1 MIIDKINKLLK
12 YQRFEALFSKKR
24 LSHHIKKFLWVI
36 LRLFTS
42 ERHFLCSNQFL
53 SK

>member
-1 MIIDKINKLLK
+1 MIVDKINKLLK
-12 YQRFEALFSKKR
+12 YQCFEALFPKKH
-24 LSHHIKKFLWVI
+24 LSHHTKKFLWVI

-42 ERHFLCSNQFL
+42 ERYLLCSNQFL